1 MAGHFKYLNIGFQ
14 KLKFEFLNLFR
25 ASKFEIR
32 NSQKGFTLLELLG
45 VIAIIAIL
53 IGLGA
58 KGYNLASRQSKESRA
73 RAELETWRLAL
84 DEYRVEYGG
93 YPNPEPPETVRVADV
108 LPEGLVDGVRETD
121 PWGRDYLYFSTNRF
135 RYTLWSVGHDPEYD
149 GDNIT
154 SEKAGY

>member
-1 MAGHFKYLNIGFQ
+1 MMAHASQISNFQ
-14 KLKFEFLNLFR
+14 FPISRFQSPI
-25 ASKFEIR
+25 SKH
-32 NSQKGFTLLELLG
+32 GFTLLELLG

-84 DEYRVEYGG
+84 DEYRVEYGA
-93 YPNPEPPETVRVADV
+93 YPAPEPPETVRVADV
-108 LPEGLVDGVRETD
+108 LPEGLVEGTRVTD

-135 RYTLWSVGHDPEYD
+135 RYTLWSVGHDPEFD
-149 GDNIT
+149 GDDIT